1 MKKRTLLKPIFMLND
16 IAILTVS
23 FQLAYWI
30 RFRLSF
36 LPDRP
41 EPSFELYSQFSYLVA
56 IIGFVMLEASG
67 MYQVKRLTFG
77 ISDFMKILRAITVS
91 SVIVAAVSFLLRG
104 YITDYEGENF
114 SRLIILLAWI
124 ISIVSVTAVRL
135 VFSYVFREFRKRG
148 RGLKNVIIVGTDRTA
163 MGFFKAVVNN
173 PEFEYRPLGMIS
185 DSTISDTQNI
195 DGIKVIGAISDLG
208 EIIRRQSV
216 DEVILTSQQV
226 DNETMAGLIKTCQRW
241 DVQFSMIPGFFEIL
255 TQQMSVEEVADLP
268 VFRLEER
275 IFNKWGKLAKRGMDL
290 SLAIVL
296 ILLFAPL
303 LAIMALGIKFTSKGP
318 IIFKHDRVGKGGRI
332 FQVYKLRSMY
342 FEDNE
347 KRTRRDADQS
357 QVTIIGKFIRR
368 FSIDEIPQLIN
379 VVKGEMSLVGPR
391 PHVVSEVA
399 EYEHWH
405 RRRFDVL
412 PGITGLTQVSGR
424 KDLNLNEMV
433 RLDVYYIENWSPLL
447 DFRILLR
454 TVPAVLVGRG
464 AY

>member
-1 MKKRTLLKPIFMLND
+1 
-16 IAILTVS
+16 
-23 FQLAYWI
+23 
-30 RFRLSF
+30 
-36 LPDRP
+36 
-41 EPSFELYSQFSYLVA
+41 
-56 IIGFVMLEASG
+56 
-67 MYQVKRLTFG
+67 
-77 ISDFMKILRAITVS
+77 
-91 SVIVAAVSFLLRG
+91 
-104 YITDYEGENF
+104 
-114 SRLIILLAWI
+114 
-124 ISIVSVTAVRL
+124 
-135 VFSYVFREFRKRG
+135 
-148 RGLKNVIIVGTDRTA
+148 
-163 MGFFKAVVNN
+163 
-173 PEFEYRPLGMIS
+173 
-185 DSTISDTQNI
+185 
-195 DGIKVIGAISDLG
+195 
-208 EIIRRQSV
+208 
-216 DEVILTSQQV
+216 
-226 DNETMAGLIKTCQRW
+226 
-241 DVQFSMIPGFFEIL
+241 MIPGFFEIL

-290 SLAIVL
+290 GLAIVL
-296 ILLFAPL
+296 ILLFVPV

-357 QVTIIGKFIRR
+357 QVTIIGKFMRR
-368 FSIDEIPQLIN
+368 FSVDEIPQLIN